1 MKVLVIHSELG
12 VLRGG
17 GENVTR
23 NLFEAFSKRGHEVT
37 AAFVAAQ
44 NGSYPIPLPSG
55 IVQVPLSGWWS
66 RKLGQAALSSIGRRI
81 PPKSRL
87 RAEWDRVQQGV
98 CWRTIQWHDRRF
110 SRRVEGEF
118 ARRWKQFDAVYIHSS
133 AILAGQVARYRPT
146 VLFLPGPVGAELE
159 PVLRAS
165 HAVCAHDDALAQIRQ
180 FLGDHAMELK
190 LGLNGDLFTPG
201 PSAVRMALGWTRQDC
216 VIGYVGRL
224 AHIKG
229 VDLLATAFREMSRD
243 LKNVKLLLIGSG
255 EEENKIRSVLSKEFG
270 KGMVHIESDLPHERL
285 AEWYRA
291 MDLFVMPSRYETM
304 SNALLEAQAC
314 GVPFL
319 ASDIAGNRIIAK
331 AGGGWLFGANCA
343 DSLGKSLRD
352 IMGNRHEMKS
362 RGILGA
368 EHVRRHYSWGAS
380 AERLERIFASRLG
393 VTG

>member
-1 MKVLVIHSELG
+1 
-12 VLRGG
+12 
-17 GENVTR
+17 
-23 NLFEAFSKRGHEVT
+23 
-37 AAFVAAQ
+37 
-44 NGSYPIPLPSG
+44 
-55 IVQVPLSGWWS
+55 
-66 RKLGQAALSSIGRRI
+66 
-81 PPKSRL
+81 
-87 RAEWDRVQQGV
+87 
-98 CWRTIQWHDRRF
+98 
-110 SRRVEGEF
+110 
-118 ARRWKQFDAVYIHSS
+118 
-133 AILAGQVARYRPT
+133 
-146 VLFLPGPVGAELE
+146 
-159 PVLRAS
+159 
-165 HAVCAHDDALAQIRQ
+165 
-180 FLGDHAMELK
+180 
-190 LGLNGDLFTPG
+190 
-201 PSAVRMALGWTRQDC
+201 
-216 VIGYVGRL
+216 
-224 AHIKG
+224 
-229 VDLLATAFREMSRD
+229 MSRD

-352 IMGNRHEMKS
+352 IMGNR
-362 RGILGA
+362 ILGA